1 MAPITAENETSR
13 VLRFTGI
20 FMAVLVTANVGVRV
34 SKHWRTYDLFDKG
47 NAVFVLVALAAFPC
61 IAIWR
66 ERKSGKKV
74 ELFEMYLLM
83 LLVIGLFR

>member
-1 MAPITAENETSR
+1 MASIIAEREMSR
-13 VLRFTGI
+13 LLRFMGLL
-20 FMAVLVTANVGVRV
+20 MAVLVTADVCVRV
-34 SKHWRTYDLFDKG
+34 SKHWRTYDVFDRG
-47 NAVFVLVALAAFPC
+47 FAVFVMLALAAFPW

-74 ELFEMYLLM
+74 ELFEMYLLI